1 VAQFTSGF
9 TFSYGTLL
17 LVMQRTL
24 RRWTLSVRL
33 VTEQECRNFFKRLFK
48 LFTFQ
53 PSSENLRINFSTPKP
68 LNLYKF
74 PIKMQ
79 TSASSG
85 CCVIWS
91 GLVCTSVSSPR
102 QSGMWRG
109 RLRACVRTDGRDFK
123 HMLGWYERYLI
134 VISRDNFPFNMWT
147 LHIWRCGQPYIW
159 RKNRCYILQGK
170 VGTYETRCG
179 GLCMCMFQISWAK
192 FMPRIGK
199 TGWHLTKL

>member
-1 VAQFTSGF
+1 LAYIHYVPKNVTLFIFGDIFVRFYPTLLIFGRNIPQEIYNKHIYVAQFTSGF

-123 HMLGWYERYLI
+123 HMLG
-134 VISRDNFPFNMWT
+134 
-147 LHIWRCGQPYIW
+147 
-159 RKNRCYILQGK
+159 
-170 VGTYETRCG
+170 
-179 GLCMCMFQISWAK
+179 
-192 FMPRIGK
+192 
-199 TGWHLTKL
+199 